1 MGRVDED
8 PLTLALSPPPNE
20 TPEQREKR
28 LREEAR
34 AQKISDAIDEEI
46 KAQKSAQKKRPHVKV
61 LLLGQSES
69 GEHNSHSTFVSTRG
83 PVFLGTFYY

>member
-46 KAQKSAQKKRPHVKV
+46 KAQNQQTV
-61 LLLGQSES
+61 
-69 GEHNSHSTFVSTRG
+69 HSVSSRAA
-83 PVFLGTFYY
+83 YN